1 MSSPSQLLS
10 PSSFGTRMLE
20 LRCNDETS
28 NVGTKWTIEED
39 TKLVQEI
46 TENKTYEEIALEH
59 KRSVHGIK
67 LRVISHIIYPK
78 IKDGVSVATSVAD
91 AADAAD
97 ADIDIEELALEYKID
112 TSQLIR
118 HINKLKMKGIA
129 KKEKQKPRPINDDM
143 PTNKEILE
151 YLKQLDNKINE
162 INSKLDNLEYLI

>member
-1 MSSPSQLLS
+1 MSS
-10 PSSFGTRMLE
+10 PSSFGTRMIE

-59 KRSVHGIK
+59 KRTVHGIK
-67 LRVISHIIYPK
+67 LRLISHIIYPK
-78 IKDGVSVATSVAD
+78 IKDAATAV
-91 AADAAD
+91 ADAAD
-97 ADIDIEELALEYKID
+97 ADIDMEELALEYKID

-118 HINKLKMKGIA
+118 QIDKLKMKGIA
-129 KKEKQKPRPINDDM
+129 KKEKQKPKPINDDM
-143 PTNKEILE
+143 PTNKDILE

-162 INSKLDNLEYLI
+162 INSKLDNLEYLR